1 MNRLAPAACVLLG
14 VLLIAPSGVH
24 GAPSPRPQT
33 RRLSLAQARS
43 LARSDSHDIAISRAV
58 VHQARAKRKAT
69 FHRYF
74 PTLKITGNLLYWDSD
89 LPFDIPPVQ
98 SSPSCPLP
106 AGCLTSF
113 ADLLSGLK
121 IRERFTAQVS
131 IRLVQPLTPLYSIHQ
146 LNRLDRLGV
155 RVAKTKLKA
164 THKQVRHDVTQAYIQ
179 AYQAQ
184 VMAAIMQEADGLVKA
199 HTKRVK
205 TLLGED
211 VVRRAELLRV
221 QVKGAQVQQS
231 ILRAEADMELSKSN
245 LARMMGLDINTP
257 LTLTERFRDPPA
269 PYPLTLKQCTR
280 RAMRQRAELRLTRLG
295 AAQLRAGRKATLGQ
309 LIPTLAAV
317 AQFDANHGL
326 GVVMPKTSF
335 FVGAV
340 LQWSFQWGRKIRE
353 ADVLTARLNRVRAL
367 ERKASSAIPLQVK
380 KLYLDLRVAR
390 ASLKVAKAAVR
401 AAAES
406 HRIQIKR
413 FTLRASSSTEVLDAQ
428 MELSK
433 AKGSAANALYK
444 YYLAKA
450 ALDRAMGVHK

>member
-1 MNRLAPAACVLLG
+1 MSRLARAICVLLG
-14 VLLIAPSGVH
+14 VGLIAPTWAH
-24 GAPSPRPQT
+24 AAPRP
-33 RRLSLAQARS
+33 RARSLSLAQARA

-74 PTLKITGNLLYWDSD
+74 PMLKITGNLLYWDSD

-98 SSPSCPLP
+98 SSPDCPLP
-106 AGCLTSF
+106 AGCLTLF
-113 ADLLSGLK
+113 TDLLSSLK
-121 IRERFTAQVS
+121 VRERLTAQIS
-131 IRLVQPLTPLYSIHQ
+131 IRLIQPLTPLYSIHQ
-146 LNRLDRLGV
+146 LNRLDSLGV
-155 RVAKTKLKA
+155 RVARTKLDA
-164 THKQVRHDVTQAYIQ
+164 TRQQVRHNVTQAYIL

-184 VMAAIMQEADGLVKA
+184 VLATIMRSADRLVKG
-199 HTKRVK
+199 HTKRIK
-205 TLLGED
+205 MLLAED
-211 VVRRAELLRV
+211 MVRRAELLKV
-221 QVKGAQVQQS
+221 QVKAAQVKQT
-231 ILRAEADMELSKSN
+231 ILKARAAVELSKSN
-245 LARMMGLDINTP
+245 LARVVGLDINTP
-257 LTLTERFRDPPA
+257 LTLTERFRDPPL
-269 PYPLTLKQCTR
+269 PYPLTLKQCTA

-309 LIPTLAAV
+309 LIPTVAAV

-340 LQWSFQWGRKIRE
+340 LQWDFEWGRKIRQ
-353 ADVLTARLNRVRAL
+353 ADVLTARLNRVRAM
-367 ERKASSAIPLQVK
+367 ERKARSVIPLQVK

-390 ASLKVAKAAVR
+390 ASLKVAKTAVR

-413 FTLRASSSTEVLDAQ
+413 FELRANSSTDVLDAQ
-428 MELSK
+428 MELTQ
-433 AKGSAANALYK
+433 AKGNAANALYK